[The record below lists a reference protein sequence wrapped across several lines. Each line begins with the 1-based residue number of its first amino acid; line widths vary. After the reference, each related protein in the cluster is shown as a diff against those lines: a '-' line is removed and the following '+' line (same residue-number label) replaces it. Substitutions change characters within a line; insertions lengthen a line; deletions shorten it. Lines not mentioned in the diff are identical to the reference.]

1 MTLTRSCRMTWEK
14 GHLLC
19 PRCWSVGRGSIINR
33 SWPCRRRRL
42 PRPCPARRGSPRPGT
57 AKRPTP
63 CANEMREGDLV
74 RLKHGLEGSSVL
86 VPQRNSDN
94 TVTADILLLYTHYYL
109 HTLTHTHTHTH
120 THTLAHSLSH
130 TYSHT
135 HTQLIRTHTHTTD
148 TGVFYQAR

>member
-1 MTLTRSCRMTWEK
+1 MSSAPVASPMSCASRVTETW
-14 GHLLC
+14 
-19 PRCWSVGRGSIINR
+19 
-33 SWPCRRRRL
+33 
-42 PRPCPARRGSPRPGT
+42 
-57 AKRPTP
+57 RPTP

-120 THTLAHSLSH
+120 THTPH
-130 TYSHT
+130 
-135 HTQLIRTHTHTTD
+135 THTHTLTHS
-148 TGVFYQAR
+148 